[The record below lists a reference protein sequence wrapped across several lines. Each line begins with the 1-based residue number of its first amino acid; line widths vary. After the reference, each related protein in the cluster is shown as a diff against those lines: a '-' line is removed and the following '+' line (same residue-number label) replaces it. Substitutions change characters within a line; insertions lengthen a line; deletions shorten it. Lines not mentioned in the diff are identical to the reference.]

1 MDMDMVNIFQN
12 LAFPVAV
19 CVVLFAVLI
28 FFVKK
33 SIEMFREVIA
43 RIAEERKEHLE
54 HLKTTNVELTKVIQ
68 ENTSAFNRFS
78 GILEKLIK

>member
-1 MDMDMVNIFQN
+1 MDFVNIFQN

-28 FFVKK
+28 YFFKK
-33 SIEMFREVIA
+33 IIEIIREAIKQVT
-43 RIAEERKEHLE
+43 AERQEHLE
-54 HLKTTNVELTKVIQ
+54 HLKTVNVELTKVIQ

-78 GILEKLIK
+78 SILNKLIKEG

>member
-1 MDMDMVNIFQN
+1 MDVVNIFQN

-19 CVVLFAVLI
+19 CVVLFCVLI

-33 SIEMFREVIA
+33 SVEMIREVIN
-43 RIAEERKEHLE
+43 RITEERKEHLE
-54 HLKTTNVELTKVIQ
+54 HLKSTNIELTKVIQ

-78 GILEKLIK
+78 SILNKLIKE